1 MAFITLDDAV
11 ERQDILIFADL
22 YQTHK
27 EILKKDQLIII
38 EGEVTRDNFTGG
50 FKIKCNKIINFYE
63 TLKKMINN
71 LTIILNPMISQAQIV
86 TDKIKQIIHNNPGNC
101 PLVLYY
107 QKAGTLTKIKLGD
120 NWSVD
125 PKKQLIT
132 DLKRLTEIED
142 AYINY

>member
-1 MAFITLDDAV
+1 MAIRLTRTKKGDKMAFITLDDAV

-71 LTIILNPMISQAQIV
+71 LTIILNPLVSQAQIV
-86 TDKIKQIIHNNPGNC
+86 TEKIKQIIHNNPGNC
-101 PLVLYY
+101 PLVLHY

-120 NWSVD
+120 NW
-125 PKKQLIT
+125 
-132 DLKRLTEIED
+132 
-142 AYINY
+142 